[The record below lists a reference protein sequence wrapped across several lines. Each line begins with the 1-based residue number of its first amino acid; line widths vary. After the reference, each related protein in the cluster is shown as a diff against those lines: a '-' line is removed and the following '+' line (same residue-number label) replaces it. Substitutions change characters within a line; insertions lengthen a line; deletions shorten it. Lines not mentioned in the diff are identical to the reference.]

1 MNNND
6 KIYEKRAR
14 LYPVILSM
22 LIPFILYIIIGNNIL
37 SSFDKL
43 ERIWNILISIIPASL
58 VTAAIGYGVKNLVR
72 STSKAVFQFPLFKE
86 DETNMPTTEFLLH
99 STGILS
105 RQNKQLIRN
114 KIKLNLGLEL
124 MDEEQERL
132 NEREA
137 RLIIVDAV
145 RRIREKTRGKQIL
158 FNYNCNYGFVR
169 NFMGANV
176 WSLLIVIVLMLFNIF
191 MPIINIGITIGA
203 AILIIISFP
212 VAFYLLKLNGREY
225 ARQLF
230 TVYMELEG
238 SRIKEENIS

>member
-1 MNNND
+1 M
-6 KIYEKRAR
+6 
-14 LYPVILSM
+14 
-22 LIPFILYIIIGNNIL
+22 

-86 DETNMPTTEFLLH
+86 DETKMPTTEFLLH
-99 STGILS
+99 STDILS
-105 RQNKQLIRN
+105 RQNKQLIRS
-114 KIKLNLGLEL
+114 KIMQDTGLKLMEEEEEKLN
-124 MDEEQERL
+124 D
-132 NEREA
+132 REA

-145 RRIREKTRGKQIL
+145 SRIREKTRGNQIL

-169 NFMGANV
+169 NFLGANI
-176 WSLLIVIVLMLFNIF
+176 WALLIVFLLILINFFVPVINNR
-191 MPIINIGITIGA
+191 IIIGA
-203 AILIIISFP
+203 AILIIVSFP

-230 TVYMELEG
+230 TVYMELQG
-238 SRIKEENIS
+238 S

>member
-1 MNNND
+1 MNSND

-22 LIPFILYIIIGNNIL
+22 LIPFILFIIIGNNIL
-37 SSFDKL
+37 SLFDKV

-58 VTAAIGYGVKNLVR
+58 VTAAIVYGVKNLVR

-86 DETNMPTTEFLLH
+86 DETKMPTTEILLH
-99 STGILS
+99 SNDIIS
-105 RQNKQLIRN
+105 RQNKQLIRI
-114 KIKLNLGLEL
+114 KIKQDIGLKL
-124 MDEEQERL
+124 MEEEDEIR

-145 RRIREKTRGKQIL
+145 RRIREKTRDNQIL

-169 NFMGANV
+169 NFMGANI
-176 WSLLIVIVLMLFNIF
+176 WALLIVFLLILINLFVPVIDNVVY
-191 MPIINIGITIGA
+191 IGSV
-203 AILIIISFP
+203 ILIIMSFP
-212 VAFYLLKLNGREY
+212 ISFYLLKLNGKEY

-230 TVYMELEG
+230 SVYMELQE
-238 SRIKEENIS
+238 SQIKEKNIS